1 MQNIGHRLSCW
12 MRFKKIEQYEIVM
25 QILLILLAA
34 LAPVA
39 ILLWYIYFK
48 DSLQPEPTRLLIKAF
63 WFGVLSVFVVFVTV
77 FPLQLLTGFGL
88 DESETIS
95 DAFVNAF
102 CTAAIPEEAAKL
114 IVLWLFLR
122 KNPYFDEHFDG
133 IVYAVCIGMGF
144 AAFENI
150 LYLFQSYDSW
160 IPVAIVRALFA
171 VPGHFLYAVIM
182 GYYYSLWYFR
192 IKRNWQTFIMI
203 LLGPILAHG
212 IYDGILFSMDLDESL
227 SVVLFFPFLF
237 FFNKLRKIGK
247 KHIAELANK

>member
-1 MQNIGHRLSCW
+1 
-12 MRFKKIEQYEIVM
+12 M
-25 QILLILLAA
+25 QILLIFLAA

-63 WFGVLSVFVVFVTV
+63 CFGVLSVFLVFVTV
-77 FPLQLLTGFGL
+77 YPLELLTGWGL
-88 DESETIS
+88 EGSETIS
-95 DAFVNAF
+95 EAFVNAF
-102 CTAAIPEEAAKL
+102 CTAAIPEEAAKFL
-114 IVLWLFLR
+114 VLWLLLH
-122 KNPYFDEHFDG
+122 KNAYFDEHFDG

-144 AAFENI
+144 AAFENL

-160 IPVAIVRALFA
+160 ISVAIVRALFA
-171 VPGHFLYAVIM
+171 ISGHFLYAVIM

-212 IYDGILFSMDLDESL
+212 IYDGILFSINIDESL
-227 SVVLFFPFLF
+227 GVVFFFLFLF
-237 FFNKLRKIGK
+237 FFNKLRKVGK
-247 KHIAELANK
+247 IHIAELVNK

>member
-1 MQNIGHRLSCW
+1 
-12 MRFKKIEQYEIVM
+12 M
-25 QILLILLAA
+25 QILLIFLAA

-63 WFGVLSVFVVFVTV
+63 CFGVLSVFLVFITV
-77 FPLQLLTGFGL
+77 YPLELLIGFGL

-114 IVLWLFLR
+114 LVLWLLLR

-133 IVYAVCIGMGF
+133 IVYVVCIGMGF

-160 IPVAIVRALFA
+160 ISVAIVRALFA

-182 GYYYSLWYFR
+182 GYYYSLWHFR
-192 IKRNWQTFIMI
+192 IKRNWQIFIMI

-247 KHIAELANK
+247 KHISELVNK